1 MSCDDVTMV
10 PTQEQLVPRG
20 KTRIRSTKTFRSYD
34 QDQMLLMPPSLDD
47 WLPDDHTARFISEVV
62 DELLDLS
69 DIYDSYAEA
78 SGAPPYDPAMMLKL
92 LLYAYSTG
100 VTSSREMERRCCV
113 DIAFRWLSANTAPDY
128 RSLARFRRRHETA
141 LGDLFGQ
148 VLVLCCEA
156 GLVTLGRVAL
166 DGTKLR
172 ARASRRKSMS
182 YERLGPRI
190 EEIEAQVA
198 TMLAEAEATDSAED
212 EAYGVD
218 KRGDEIPEELRRR
231 ETRIAKMRQAKEA
244 IEAEARIKAEAKAD
258 RHTKATT
265 SKKAELN
272 KQAPTNTVAKTETTV
287 VDDDAKVAGSTKA
300 TTETVSPASTDTDAT
315 QTPIRP
321 NPKAQ
326 RSFTDPESRM
336 MKTNDGFQ
344 FAYNAQAVVDE
355 GSQVIVATKVTQAAT
370 DVNELIPMIE
380 ATTTSLK
387 AANITRSPRVYLA
400 DAGYCSE
407 ANLGHIGE
415 LNINALIATGRMKHN
430 ERVSESPRGRIPKN
444 ATRRERMA
452 RRLRTKSGRIDYA
465 RRKVIVEPVFGQMKV
480 RQKAGH
486 LRLRGLSGAETEWML
501 HSICHNLRK
510 LSNARV
516 NAGLVM
522 A

>member
-1 MSCDDVTMV
+1 
-10 PTQEQLVPRG
+10 
-20 KTRIRSTKTFRSYD
+20 
-34 QDQMLLMPPSLDD
+34 MLLMPPSLDD

-69 DIYDSYAEA
+69 DIYDSYAEG
-78 SGAPPYDPAMMLKL
+78 SGGPPYDPAMMLKL

-100 VTSSREMERRCCV
+100 VTSSREMERRCLV
-113 DIAFRWLSANTAPDY
+113 DIAFRWLSANTTPDY
-128 RSLARFRRRHETA
+128 RSLARFRRRHEAA
-141 LGDLFGQ
+141 LGDLFSQ

-172 ARASRRKSMS
+172 ASASRRKSMS

-198 TMLAEAEATDSAED
+198 TMLAEAEATDSRED

-244 IEAEARIKAEAKAD
+244 IEAEARAKAEAKAD
-258 RHTKATT
+258 KRAKTKATT

-272 KQAPTNTVAKTETTV
+272 QQAPTNTVAKTETTV
-287 VDDDAKVAGSTKA
+287 VDDAKVAGS
-300 TTETVSPASTDTDAT
+300 TETVSPASTDADAT
-315 QTPIRP
+315 QTQIRP

-355 GSQVIVATKVTQAAT
+355 SSQVIVATKVTQAAT
-370 DVNELIPMIE
+370 DVNELIPMVE

-407 ANLGHIGE
+407 ANLGHITE
-415 LNINALIATGRMKHN
+415 LNINALIATGRIKHN
-430 ERVSESPRGRIPKN
+430 ERASESPRGRIPKD

-452 RRLRTKSGRIDYA
+452 RRLRTKPGRIDYA
-465 RRKVIVEPVFGQMKV
+465 RRKAIVEPVFGQMKV